1 MRRFLYLLYKDYLLL
16 VRDVAGLLLMFLMPI
31 LLVILM
37 SSLQDSTFNVINDV
51 HVPLLLVNRD
61 EGELGNAI
69 DKEIT
74 KSGIFKIKR
83 EIDGHTPTLKEVEKA
98 VATSDFL
105 LGIYLPEN
113 TTEKIKA
120 NVSKYVVCAFNG
132 IEKLPPMEAVDL
144 SIFID
149 PTARSSFYSVVMSTI
164 RERAQKVQF
173 EYILKEITKEVNR
186 LSPIPISSNQF
197 TGDQV
202 NIKIQF
208 AKLEGNK
215 IVPNSV
221 QHNVPAWTLFA
232 IFFIV
237 ISLSGSIIKER
248 EEGSFTRLLTM
259 PCSYQEYLL
268 SKAVIYIIVGL
279 LQFAIMI
286 LIGIYVLPLFGLE
299 SLKLGSSITALFL
312 LALSASIAA
321 IGFGL
326 CIGNISTTNQQSA
339 VFGSISVVIM
349 AAVGGVWVPIFLM
362 SPTMQI
368 ISKLSPMNWGLT
380 GFYGLFLKDEGLMA
394 ILPESFALILFGT
407 ICFIFAVLY
416 NNKYRLDL

>member
-37 SSLQDSTFNVINDV
+37 SSLQDSTFNVVNDV
-51 HVPLLLVNRD
+51 HVPLLLVNKD
-61 EGELGNAI
+61 KGELGNAI

-74 KSGIFKIKR
+74 RSGIFKIKR
-83 EIDGHTPTLKEVEKA
+83 EINGHSPTLEEVEKA

-113 TTEKIKA
+113 TTEKIKT

-132 IEKLPPMEAVDL
+132 IEKLPPLEAVDL

-149 PTARSSFYSVVMSTI
+149 PTARSSFYSVIMSTV

-173 EYILKEITKEVNR
+173 EFVLKEITKEVNR
-186 LSPIPISSNQF
+186 LSPIPISTNQF

-202 NIKIQF
+202 NIKAQF

-248 EEGSFTRLLTM
+248 EDGSFTRLLTM
-259 PCSYQEYLL
+259 PCTYQEYLL
-268 SKAVIYIIVGL
+268 SKATIYIIVGL
-279 LQFAIMI
+279 LQFAVMI
-286 LIGIYVLPLFGLE
+286 LIGIFILPLFGLE
-299 SLKLGSSITALFL
+299 SLKLGSSIPALFL

-326 CIGNISTTNQQSA
+326 CIGNIATTNQQSA

-362 SPTMQI
+362 TETMQT
-368 ISKLSPMNWGLT
+368 ISKLSPMNWGLS
-380 GFYGLFLKDEGLMA
+380 GFYSLFLRDEGFWA
-394 ILPESFALILFGT
+394 ILPECGALILFGIT
-407 ICFIFAVLY
+407 CFVVAILY
-416 NNKYRLDL
+416 NHRYRLDL

>member
-1 MRRFLYLLYKDYLLL
+1 MNRFKYLLYKDFLLL
-16 VRDVAGLLLMFLMPI
+16 LRDVAGLLLMFLMPI

-37 SSLQDSTFNVINDV
+37 SSLQNSTFNVVNDV
-51 HVPLLLVNRD
+51 HVPLLLVNKD
-61 EGELGNAI
+61 KGELGNAI

-74 KSGIFKIKR
+74 RSGIFKIKR
-83 EIDGHTPTLKEVEKA
+83 EINGHSPTLEEVEKA

-113 TTEKIKA
+113 TTEKIKT

-132 IEKLPPMEAVDL
+132 IEKLPPLEAVDL

-149 PTARSSFYSVVMSTI
+149 PTARASFYSVLMSTL
-164 RERAQKVQF
+164 REKAQKVQF
-173 EYILKEITKEVNR
+173 EFILKEITTEVNK
-186 LSPIPISSNQF
+186 LSPIPISTNQF
-197 TGDQV
+197 SGDQV
-202 NIKIQF
+202 TIDAKF
-208 AKLEGNK
+208 AKLEGNN

-237 ISLSGSIIKER
+237 ISLSSSIIKER

-259 PCSYQEYLL
+259 PCTYIEYLL
-268 SKAVIYIIVGL
+268 SKATVYTILAL
-279 LQFAIMI
+279 LQFGVML
-286 LIGIYVLPLFGLE
+286 LIGVYLLPFFGLE
-299 SLKLGSSITALFL
+299 SLTLGSSFFALFA
-312 LALSASIAA
+312 LALSTAIAA

-326 CIGNISTTNQQSA
+326 CIGNISRTNQQSA

-362 SPTMQI
+362 TETMQT
-368 ISKLSPMNWGLT
+368 ISKLSPMNWGLS
-380 GFYGLFLKDEGLMA
+380 GFYSLFLRDEGFWA
-394 ILPESFALILFGT
+394 ILPECGALILFGIT
-407 ICFIFAVLY
+407 FFVVAILY
-416 NNKYRLDL
+416 NHRYRLDL

>member
-1 MRRFLYLLYKDYLLL
+1 MRRLLYLLYKDYLLL

-61 EGELGNAI
+61 KGELGNAI

-74 KSGIFKIKR
+74 RSGIFKIKR
-83 EIDGHTPTLKEVEKA
+83 EIDGHTPTLEEVEKA

-113 TTEKIKA
+113 TTDKIKT
-120 NVSKYVVCAFNG
+120 NVSKYIVCAFNG
-132 IEKLPPMEAVDL
+132 IEELPPMEAVDL

-173 EYILKEITKEVNR
+173 EYILKEITKEVNQ
-186 LSPIPISSNQF
+186 LSPIPISSSQF

-202 NIKIQF
+202 NIKIEF

-259 PCSYQEYLL
+259 PCTYQEYLL
-268 SKAVIYIIVGL
+268 SKATIYIIVGL
-279 LQFAIMI
+279 LQFAVMI
-286 LIGIYVLPLFGLE
+286 LIGIFILPLFGLE
-299 SLKLGSSITALFL
+299 SLKLGSSIPALFL

-326 CIGNISTTNQQSA
+326 CIGNIATTNQQSA

-349 AAVGGVWVPIFLM
+349 AAIGGVWVPIFLM

-380 GFYGLFLKDEGLMA
+380 GFYSLFLKDEGLLA

-416 NNKYRLDL
+416 NNKHRLDL